1 MALRR
6 GTVVILVYVA
16 CTFVSCASQP
26 QPASSLPPHNDVLQL
41 PVLSQKEPERH
52 KLSATDAEA
61 DCVLTTGNIHLWCK
75 WITRYY

>member
-1 MALRR
+1 MELRR
-6 GTVVILVYVA
+6 GTAVILICVA

-26 QPASSLPPHNDVLQL
+26 QPALPTPNDVLQST
-41 PVLSQKEPERH
+41 VSSQNVQERH
-52 KLSATDAEA
+52 KLSAKDGEA

>member
-6 GTVVILVYVA
+6 GTVVILVCVA

-26 QPASSLPPHNDVLQL
+26 QPALPTHNDVLQ
-41 PVLSQKEPERH
+41 PTVLSQKEQERH
-52 KLSATDAEA
+52 KLSATDGEA

>member
-1 MALRR
+1 MELRR
-6 GTVVILVYVA
+6 GTAVILVCVA

-26 QPASSLPPHNDVLQL
+26 QPALSTPNDVLRST
-41 PVLSQKEPERH
+41 VSSQKEQERH
-52 KLSATDAEA
+52 KLSAKDGET